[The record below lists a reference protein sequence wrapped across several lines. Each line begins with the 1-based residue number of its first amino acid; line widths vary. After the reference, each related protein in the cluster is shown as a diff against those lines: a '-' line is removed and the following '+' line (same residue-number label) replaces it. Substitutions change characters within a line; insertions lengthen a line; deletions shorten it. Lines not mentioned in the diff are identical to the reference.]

1 MRAAMDV
8 TTRGQYVYRQSDHEQ
23 ASRADVRGLE
33 VPVSLPKPG
42 AGCGAARHGEKEQRE
57 QCQDPGVFVT
67 GGGQF
72 DVLSNPVIDAEQ

>member
-57 QCQDPGVFVT
+57 QCQGPGVFVT
-67 GGGQF
+67 GGRS
-72 DVLSNPVIDAEQ
+72 V